1 MSILFLMV
9 PMALILGV
17 VFVWGFFW
25 ATSNGQMDDLE
36 TPAYRMLNDEDVHAN
51 KITNTNLKNL
61 KTKTQLR
68 KDNNT

>member
-36 TPAYRMLNDEDVHAN
+36 TPAYRMLNDEDKLAN
-51 KITNTNLKNL
+51 KVLNQNIITKKQT
-61 KTKTQLR
+61 R